1 MRIGDAAAAAGLTPR
16 ALRYYE
22 EEGLLR
28 ARRLASGHREYGP
41 EDVHR
46 LRAVRRL
53 LEAGLTIGDLLAFID
68 VLDMVCPMDGED
80 AGPGPV
86 ERLDHCPVAEVTA
99 RRLAALDERIARL
112 VEVRHG
118 LAAGLAD
125 RFGNVFSEQ
134 AARQGANQDT
144 DQGPNRGVKRAA

>member
-53 LEAGLTIGDLLAFID
+53 LEAGLTIGDLKAFVD
-68 VLDMVCPMDGED
+68 VLDMLYPMDGEA
-80 AGPGPV
+80 AGPGPGPH
-86 ERLDHCPVAEVTA
+86 ERLDHCPVAEVTL
-99 RRLAALDERIARL
+99 RRLAALDERIEGL
-112 VEVRHG
+112 VEARNR

-125 RFGNVFSEQ
+125 RFGDVFPEP
-134 AARQGANQDT
+134 GAH
-144 DQGPNRGVKRAA
+144 RAA

>member
-28 ARRLASGHREYGP
+28 ARRLSSGHREYGP

-53 LEAGLTIGDLLAFID
+53 LEAGLTIGDLKAFID
-68 VLDMVCPMDGED
+68 VLDMVYPMEGEG
-80 AGPGPV
+80 AGPGLYD
-86 ERLDHCPVAEVTA
+86 RLDYCPVAQVTV
-99 RRLAALDERIARL
+99 RRLTALDERIEGLIEARN
-112 VEVRHG
+112 R
-118 LAAGLAD
+118 LAAGLED
-125 RFGNVFSEQ
+125 RFGDVFPEP
-134 AARQGANQDT
+134 AQGA
-144 DQGPNRGVKRAA
+144 KRAA